1 MNIFRNFSIKIR
13 LLITFL
19 LVSLLPVVIF
29 IYVQYSGVAITN
41 ATAFFIGVIAVVN
54 AMITSFLVAA
64 SIVAP
69 IDMILHAL
77 QIFQT
82 KKSAAS
88 VTDNG
93 QDEVAEVSF
102 ELNRIFSE
110 WNQEIVAIGKKQFQ
124 LDKEQEKNQV
134 QISLNEQQ
142 LASTRSLL
150 KVAQTLNTTFDFQ
163 SNLKAILDEAV
174 AAMNVQ
180 WASLLLINRE
190 KHEMTVACVRGI
202 EKSLLDDLTEEEY
215 PSIRLKP
222 HEGLAGQVIK
232 DGLPLIANKGFK
244 DPRFKQFS
252 EFKSKDEKVASLL
265 CAPIVSSDG
274 VVLGVMNLINRIV
287 PPVFRNE
294 DLPYVKD
301 LCMLA
306 SLIIERNRMYS
317 NLFVDELTGLSAH
330 NVWKGY
336 FAEESAR
343 AVRYAQTLSLVI
355 LDVDNFKKIA
365 TDTNAEFATQLNG
378 VCGKVIART
387 LRDTDT
393 ASSVQERFFLLLPN
407 TDLAGAVYLTGRIKE
422 AIEKE
427 TLEFDGRRMSIT
439 VSAGIA
445 SYPETVP
452 DVKNLMKASIQA
464 VSQAHDAGGNRANIH
479 KSDKAN

>member
-1 MNIFRNFSIKIR
+1 M
-13 LLITFL
+13 
-19 LVSLLPVVIF
+19 VSLLPVVIF
-29 IYVQYSGVAITN
+29 IYVQYAGIAMTN
-41 ATAFFIGVIAVVN
+41 ATAFFVGVIAVIN
-54 AMITSFLVAA
+54 AMITSFLVAS
-64 SIVAP
+64 SIVSP

-77 QIFQT
+77 QVFQT

-88 VTDNG
+88 ISDNG

-110 WNQEIVAIGKKQFQ
+110 WNQEIVSLGKRQFQ
-124 LDKEQEKNQV
+124 QDKEQEKNQV
-134 QISLNEQQ
+134 LLTLNEQQ

-174 AAMNVQ
+174 SAMNVQ
-180 WASLLLINRE
+180 WASILLINRE
-190 KHEMTVACVRGI
+190 KHEMTVACVRGV
-202 EKSLLDDLTEEEY
+202 EKSLLDDLAEEDY

-252 EFKSKDEKVASLL
+252 EFKNKDEKVASLL

-274 VVLGVMNLINRIV
+274 IVLGVMNLINRVV

-301 LCMLA
+301 LCTLA

-343 AVRYAQTLSLVI
+343 AVRYAQMLSLVI
-355 LDVDNFKKIA
+355 IDIDDFKKIA
-365 TDTNAEFATQLNG
+365 SETNAEFATQLNG
-378 VCGKVIART
+378 TCGKVIART

-393 ASSVQERFFLLLPN
+393 ASSVQERFFVLLPN

-427 TLEFDGRRMSIT
+427 TLDFDGRRLTIT

-445 SYPETVP
+445 SYPETVT
-452 DVKNLMKASIQA
+452 DVRDLMKASVQA
-464 VSQAHDAGGNRANIH
+464 ASQAHDAGGNRATIH
-479 KSDKAN
+479 KAIKNQ

>member
-1 MNIFRNFSIKIR
+1 
-13 LLITFL
+13 
-19 LVSLLPVVIF
+19 
-29 IYVQYSGVAITN
+29 
-41 ATAFFIGVIAVVN
+41 
-54 AMITSFLVAA
+54 
-64 SIVAP
+64 
-69 IDMILHAL
+69 
-77 QIFQT
+77 
-82 KKSAAS
+82 
-88 VTDNG
+88 
-93 QDEVAEVSF
+93 
-102 ELNRIFSE
+102 
-110 WNQEIVAIGKKQFQ
+110 
-124 LDKEQEKNQV
+124 
-134 QISLNEQQ
+134 
-142 LASTRSLL
+142 
-150 KVAQTLNTTFDFQ
+150 
-163 SNLKAILDEAV
+163 
-174 AAMNVQ
+174 
-180 WASLLLINRE
+180 
-190 KHEMTVACVRGI
+190 
-202 EKSLLDDLTEEEY
+202 
-215 PSIRLKP
+215 
-222 HEGLAGQVIK
+222 
-232 DGLPLIANKGFK
+232 
-244 DPRFKQFS
+244 
-252 EFKSKDEKVASLL
+252 
-265 CAPIVSSDG
+265 
-274 VVLGVMNLINRIV
+274 VMNLINRIV

>member
-274 VVLGVMNLINRIV
+274 VV
-287 PPVFRNE
+287 
-294 DLPYVKD
+294 
-301 LCMLA
+301 
-306 SLIIERNRMYS
+306 
-317 NLFVDELTGLSAH
+317 
-330 NVWKGY
+330 
-336 FAEESAR
+336 
-343 AVRYAQTLSLVI
+343 
-355 LDVDNFKKIA
+355 
-365 TDTNAEFATQLNG
+365 
-378 VCGKVIART
+378 
-387 LRDTDT
+387 
-393 ASSVQERFFLLLPN
+393 
-407 TDLAGAVYLTGRIKE
+407 
-422 AIEKE
+422 
-427 TLEFDGRRMSIT
+427 
-439 VSAGIA
+439 
-445 SYPETVP
+445 
-452 DVKNLMKASIQA
+452 
-464 VSQAHDAGGNRANIH
+464 
-479 KSDKAN
+479 